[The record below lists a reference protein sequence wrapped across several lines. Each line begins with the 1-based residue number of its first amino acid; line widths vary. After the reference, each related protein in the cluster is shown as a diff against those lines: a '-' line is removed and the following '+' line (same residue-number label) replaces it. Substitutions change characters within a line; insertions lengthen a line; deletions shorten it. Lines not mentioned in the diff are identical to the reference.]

1 LSLSERKN
9 AEDNVGEGLGQK
21 NRIVEVVDGKVVLAR
36 LNCLFIRM
44 RKNIV
49 RSKGMNLFLLFLE
62 LDILALYAIDGTLP
76 LQ

>member
-1 LSLSERKN
+1 LCLSERKN

-21 NRIVEVVDGKVVLAR
+21 NSIAEVVDGKSVLAR

-44 RKNIV
+44 RKNTV
-49 RSKGMNLFLLFLE
+49 RGKGMDLFLLFLE
-62 LDILALYAIDGTLP
+62 LDILSLHVIDGTLH